1 MFASRW
7 GRKQNC
13 CSCPSPFFLPFLY
26 LSIFLSALFSY
37 LFFFFFFSYF
47 SLFLIFPYSSYFPFS
62 PFLPLFFLFFL
73 FLFSFFFL
81 LSLFF
86 FLFFSPF
93 FRLFPFSSFFLLFS
107 FSFSSFL
114 ISFFSFFSFFPSSPF
129 FSFFILFL
137 VVLISTSFWLTLFLR
152 RSSEGDSEGWMEG
165 KLRWVPAA
173 LSPHPTRSTRFF
185 LRFAIQPGVI
195 LAKGKNKQLPQVRVC
210 VIRGLM
216 NLPLPA
222 LPRFSQLQCWG
233 RAKLTSLQ
241 SSVINY
247 LTPTRR

>member
-1 MFASRW
+1 MGKKAELLFLSISFFLTFSLFIYFSF
-7 GRKQNC
+7 C
-13 CSCPSPFFLPFLY
+13 PFFLPFL
-26 LSIFLSALFSY
+26 LF
-37 LFFFFFFSYF
+37 LFFLLFPFSNF
-47 SLFLIFPYSSYFPFS
+47 SLFFLFSFFPFS
-62 PFLPLFFLFFL
+62 SSFFSLFFL

-185 LRFAIQPGVI
+185 LRFAVQPGVI